1 MDSGTELASFG
12 NVSTSGRKR
21 LSAEQIVAN
30 PALYGFIRQQAQT
43 MLASFKADPRLGSVF
58 ATQQRWLMAHAAL
71 SLVFRR
77 ESPEHRAETTAARI
91 FELVETYGIASR
103 NTADTFLKELL
114 HYNIIVHAPSS
125 GDKRVRLLRPSESAL
140 IVLNNWIV
148 AHLKTLDGLD
158 GGQRCVTY
166 WSNQSGLSRIQ
177 PLIADRLLSAPEV
190 RQPEQT
196 FSLFTWLNNGGVVM
210 DWLFGGI
217 DPADATADRIPT
229 GVLSISDFADFLKL
243 SRTHLDRKF
252 REAERLGS
260 LGWRGRRGRSMMW
273 ISRDFLE
280 EYVTAQAV
288 KLAIVDAA
296 YDNCF
301 GSPAPGMA
309 ERSSR
314 V

>member
-12 NVSTSGRKR
+12 NASISRRSG
-21 LSAEQIVAN
+21 LSAEQILAN
-30 PALYGFIRQQAQT
+30 PALHGVIRRQAQT
-43 MLASFKADPRLGSVF
+43 MLASYKTDPRLGSVF
-58 ATQQRWLMAHAAL
+58 ATQQRWLMAHAGL
-71 SLVFRR
+71 SLAFRR
-77 ESPEHRAETTAARI
+77 EGPEHRAETTAARI
-91 FELVETYGIASR
+91 FELVEKYGVASR

-114 HYNIIVHAPSS
+114 HYKIIVPAPDS
-125 GDKRVRLLRPSESAL
+125 GDKRVRPVMPSESAL
-140 IVLNNWIV
+140 VVLNNWIV
-148 AHLKTLDGLD
+148 THLKTLDGLD

-166 WSNQSGLSRIQ
+166 WSDLDGLSCIQ
-177 PLIADRLLSAPEV
+177 PLIADNLLSAPEV

-229 GVLSISDFADFLKL
+229 GVLSIGDFAEFLKL

-260 LGWRGRRGRSMMW
+260 LGWKGRRGRSMMW
-273 ISRDFLE
+273 ISKDFLN
-280 EYVTAQAV
+280 EYMTAQAV

-296 YDNCF
+296 YEKCF
-301 GSPAPGMA
+301 GPDA
-309 ERSSR
+309 
-314 V
+314 